1 MRISDVL
8 HHKGRIVHKA
18 RATDSVQQT
27 VRKLSDQNIG
37 AVLVYDSWGHYVGI
51 FSERDLIRGLERF
64 GEATQA
70 LPISELTT
78 PDVVTC
84 RSDDRVAAALSL
96 MTVHRV
102 RHLPVEEDGRII
114 GIVSMGDLVRNL
126 IHDKELE
133 IEVLRDM
140 AHAR

>member
-18 RATDSVQQT
+18 RATDSVEQT

-37 AVLVYDSWGHYVGI
+37 AVLVYDSWGRYVGI
-51 FSERDLIRGLERF
+51 FSERDLIHGLERF
-64 GEATQA
+64 GEATPA
-70 LPISELTT
+70 LPVGELAT
-78 PDVVTC
+78 PDVITC
-84 RSDDRVAAALSL
+84 HADDRVAVALSL
-96 MTVHRV
+96 MTVHRIH
-102 RHLPVEEDGRII
+102 HLPVEEDGRII